1 MTTIRDAEK
10 LYGLIGFP
18 LDHSFSIDYFNS
30 KFEAENIS
38 ARYINFEI
46 EDIGMLME
54 IISEYP
60 RLNGL
65 NVTAPYKEQVIPYM
79 NELDASAASV
89 GAVNVIRFIKG
100 ESELDLKLKGYN
112 TDVTGFGMSMEAL
125 LTPER
130 KKALVL
136 GTGGA
141 SKAVTVALE
150 KLSVDVTHVSRH
162 KSAETVTYEELTRQ
176 MVQDH
181 KIVVNATPVGMFPR
195 VDLTLDFPFKFLS
208 PSHLCY
214 DLIYNP
220 NETKFMRLS
229 REQGAEVKNGLEM
242 LLLQAFQSYEI
253 WNKRG
258 E

>member
-1 MTTIRDAEK
+1 MATIRDAEK
-10 LYGLIGFP
+10 LYGLIGCP
-18 LDHSFSIDYFNS
+18 LEHSFSIDYFNS
-30 KFEAENIS
+30 KFEAEGIS

-46 EDIGMLME
+46 EDVGMLME

-79 NELDASAASV
+79 NSLDESAAAV
-89 GAVNVIRFIKG
+89 GAVNVIRFERGGKDN
-100 ESELDLKLKGYN
+100 EFKLIGFN
-112 TDVTGFGMSMEAL
+112 TDVTGFGMTMEAL
-125 LTPER
+125 LNTAR
-130 KKALVL
+130 TRALVL

-150 KLSVDVTHVSRH
+150 QLGVEVTHVSRH
-162 KSAETVTYEELTRQ
+162 KSAATVTYEELTRD
-176 MVQDH
+176 MVH
-181 KIVVNATPVGMFPR
+181 KHCIVVNATPLGKFPD
-195 VDLTLDFPFKFLS
+195 VDNVPDFPFRFLT
-208 PSHLCY
+208 PEHLCY

-229 REQGAEVKNGLEM
+229 RQQGAEVKNGLEM

-253 WNKRG
+253 WNR
-258 E
+258 